1 MYGNLAIP
9 ANVLGWRFLEIN
21 FATVTSSSDITYN
34 THQQV
39 PPLWLSSKE
48 LVYAAAAAEHS
59 CWRSGC
65 TLHSIRRVF
74 RFKVGMDLK
83 KKTTTSIAATFFL
96 LTNTHV
102 NTSEIDFQNHLV
114 VHGLFISILIFF
126 NLGQLFLCATI
137 PRAGESF

>member
-1 MYGNLAIP
+1 MDAVIKVQNAQGEEREKKKKISRTNQPNCSQMYGNLAIP

-59 CWRSGC
+59 CWRSGY
-65 TLHSIRRVF
+65 TL
-74 RFKVGMDLK
+74 
-83 KKTTTSIAATFFL
+83 
-96 LTNTHV
+96 
-102 NTSEIDFQNHLV
+102 
-114 VHGLFISILIFF
+114 
-126 NLGQLFLCATI
+126 
-137 PRAGESF
+137 